1 MRKPSLAHIVYNATF
16 PRPRTNDPGSFAAHI
31 TRNLVPEVRVET
43 SLFYGSLD
51 CIEAQYPGLDY
62 SNGPHRM
69 RLSRFPWH
77 RRLFRTF
84 NELGLT
90 EDEISDLCRWEGTK
104 SARQRYEAEE
114 RVSVQ
119 DTTAQSI
126 RAASPLPGPSIEIH
140 YDDFCGP
147 EEEIIETRS
156 NDTIRAS
163 RSRASSYEAAMAE
176 PESEDEF
183 SDEEIESC
191 GVALNHRIHAAMAAR
206 DRGTDVPLDEDWEQ
220 WLKEAGERGTY
231 GEVFHAIRSNQPLSL
246 PYEDTLPHRRALA
259 PTAATLPDAYMISVP
274 DSILPSPAL
283 PATSNASGAAR

>member
-1 MRKPSLAHIVYNATF
+1 M
-16 PRPRTNDPGSFAAHI
+16 
-31 TRNLVPEVRVET
+31 
-43 SLFYGSLD
+43 
-51 CIEAQYPGLDY
+51 
-62 SNGPHRM
+62 
-69 RLSRFPWH
+69 
-77 RRLFRTF
+77 
-84 NELGLT
+84 
-90 EDEISDLCRWEGTK
+90 
-104 SARQRYEAEE
+104 
-114 RVSVQ
+114 Q

-163 RSRASSYEAAMAE
+163 RSRASSYQAAMAE

-183 SDEEIESC
+183 SDEEMESC